1 VNNEPRFVMVVVQ
14 QYTACVIKGNDSK
27 QDNMCHTCK
36 VRTILPALLRGTKP
50 MVQGGGGGGSF

>member
-1 VNNEPRFVMVVVQ
+1 MVVVQ

-50 MVQGGGGGGSF
+50 MVQGGGGGGGGSF